1 MHQIS
6 LHTLAAT
13 AIIAMAIPLTAQIS
27 PCQQTAP
34 CPVNPPKPPKLLS
47 FTAEIKIHSVQ
58 TLADGTTITRD
69 SKEQQARDS
78 QNRYFSSRTNPF
90 AIANEAADAF
100 VFSNAHDPVDGTQTN
115 WDSRTRKATV
125 LKMPSRDQQH
135 GCWASSSGGRWN
147 FGPMPPQPRPAP
159 SLGIGTGG
167 GFITGAVASVGPS
180 GPPPVRPRPTN
191 EDLGTA
197 VIMGLEA
204 HGTRMTI
211 TTPVGAIG
219 NDKPLVRTTET
230 WTAPGL
236 PTPLRQ
242 ISSDPRTGTET
253 REVVSLDLS
262 EPPLSTFQPPEGYEI
277 TVDELHEV
285 PCQTAP

>member
-6 LHTLAAT
+6 LHTFAAS
-13 AIIAMAIPLTAQIS
+13 AIIAMTIPLTAQIA

-58 TLADGTTITRD
+58 TLADGTTITHD

-90 AIANEAADAF
+90 AIGGSADDAF
-100 VFSNAHDPVDGTQTN
+100 TFSNAHDPVDGTQTN

-147 FGPMPPQPRPAP
+147 FGPMPPMPRPAP
-159 SLGIGTGG
+159 SGG
-167 GFITGAVASVGPS
+167 GMIIGPVASVGSFVPPS
-180 GPPPVRPRPTN
+180 VRPRPTN

-211 TTPVGAIG
+211 TTPVGEIG

-236 PTPLRQ
+236 LMPLRQ
-242 ISSDPRTGTET
+242 NTFDPRTGTET